1 MSFSSGTSPHSPA
14 RSRRTAAAAGA
25 VVALG
30 IGTLVVLPGSGE
42 AGTVAPT
49 ELVSASV
56 ARSSSALSR
65 SLGAQSR
72 TVGSASTVPAV
83 VAAPASVA
91 AGTAY
96 PVLKPGA
103 RVPAVKTLQAKLG
116 IKQTGWY
123 GPMTLA
129 AVVAFQKSR
138 GLPAQ
143 GHVGM
148 RTWNALISGV
158 KPAAVA
164 KPAAV
169 TTTAKKAAAAPAS
182 RTTVRATVTA
192 GRVCPAPGASFGDG
206 WGVARG
212 SRSHKGMDMSGR
224 MGSPILAIE
233 AGVVI
238 REGRQRNGALRIV
251 LQGRSGSKFYYGHM
265 SKDLV
270 RAGSRVTRGQV
281 IALMGDTG
289 SPGQVHLHFEYWKS
303 GGESAAV
310 NPASLLRSLC

>member
-1 MSFSSGTSPHSPA
+1 MSFWKPIQEEAADVLSG
-14 RSRRTAAAAGA
+14 
-25 VVALG
+25 
-30 IGTLVVLPGSGE
+30 
-42 AGTVAPT
+42 
-49 ELVSASV
+49 
-56 ARSSSALSR
+56 
-65 SLGAQSR
+65 
-72 TVGSASTVPAV
+72 
-83 VAAPASVA
+83 
-91 AGTAY
+91 
-96 PVLKPGA
+96 
-103 RVPAVKTLQAKLG
+103 KT
-116 IKQTGWY
+116 T
-123 GPMTLA
+123 
-129 AVVAFQKSR
+129 
-138 GLPAQ
+138 
-143 GHVGM
+143 
-148 RTWNALISGV
+148 
-158 KPAAVA
+158 AVA
-164 KPAAV
+164 NVAKALAKIAELSEFDAIIA
-169 TTTAKKAAAAPAS
+169 TTAKRAQAAPAS
-182 RTTVRATVTA
+182 RTTVRANVTA

-224 MGSPILAIE
+224 RGSPILAIE